1 MAHLGVWF
9 VSRNKL
15 PMDTTQRRTK
25 LLFLKVIRISKD
37 IRRDPAPDKVHQFRT
52 TLRRIESA
60 IAPAA
65 AVLTSKDQK
74 VLADLKRIRKSAG
87 RLRDVDVQLEAL
99 SSLTI
104 DRGFDQKKQLQQTL
118 ERKRKRRAAK
128 LETSLKEFS
137 ESLPKVARLAKRVA
151 EAHSDNSQG
160 EVDFNRLAMDQWSH
174 AAVKYELNTKR
185 NFSPDALHDLRLDLK
200 RVRYTAEMATQNG
213 NKTLISQAKRIQDAI
228 GQWRDLA
235 TLTETAEEVLN
246 NYQNSSLV
254 SLLKNLSGAKQ
265 VAAVRTSVD
274 VTNEMLQPHPPKK
287 SPESVQFG
295 HRNKKTS

>member
-1 MAHLGVWF
+1 VFLRVWF

-25 LLFLKVIRISKD
+25 LLFSRVIRISKD
-37 IRRDPAPDKVHQFRT
+37 MRRNPAPEKVHQFRT

-60 IAPAA
+60 IVPAA

-74 VLADLKRIRKSAG
+74 LLADLKRIRKSAG

-104 DRGFDQKKQLQQTL
+104 DRGFDQKKQLQQAL

-137 ESLPKVARLAKRVA
+137 ESLPKVARLAKKVA

-174 AAVKYELNTKR
+174 AAVKYELDTKR

-235 TLTETAEEVLN
+235 TLTETAEKVLN

-265 VAAVRTSVD
+265 VAAVQTSVD
-274 VTNEMLQPHPPKK
+274 VTNEMLQPAPPKK
-287 SPESVQFG
+287 SPESVQLG

>member
-1 MAHLGVWF
+1 
-9 VSRNKL
+9 
-15 PMDTTQRRTK
+15 MDTTQRRTK
-25 LLFLKVIRISKD
+25 LLFSKVIRISKD

-151 EAHSDNSQG
+151 EAHSDNSQSG
-160 EVDFNRLAMDQWSH
+160 VDFNRLAMDQWSH

>member
-1 MAHLGVWF
+1 
-9 VSRNKL
+9 
-15 PMDTTQRRTK
+15 MDTTQRRTK
-25 LLFLKVIRISKD
+25 LLFSKVIRISKD

-87 RLRDVDVQLEAL
+87 RLRDIDVQLEAL

-104 DRGFDQKKQLQQTL
+104 DRGFDQKKQLQQAL
-118 ERKRKRRAAK
+118 ERKRSRRAAK
-128 LETSLKEFS
+128 LENSLKDFS
-137 ESLPKVARLAKRVA
+137 GTLPKVARLAKKVA
-151 EAHSDNSQG
+151 EAHSDKGQG

>member
-1 MAHLGVWF
+1 
-9 VSRNKL
+9 
-15 PMDTTQRRTK
+15 MDTTQRRTK
-25 LLFLKVIRISKD
+25 LLFSKVIRISKD

>member
-1 MAHLGVWF
+1 
-9 VSRNKL
+9 
-15 PMDTTQRRTK
+15 MDTTQRRTK
-25 LLFLKVIRISKD
+25 LLFSKVIRISKD
-37 IRRDPAPDKVHQFRT
+37 MRRDPAPEKVHQFRT

-60 IAPAA
+60 IVPAA
-65 AVLTSKDQK
+65 AVLTSKDQRL
-74 VLADLKRIRKSAG
+74 LADLKRIRKSAG
-87 RLRDVDVQLEAL
+87 KLRDIDVQLEAL

-104 DRGFDQKKQLQQTL
+104 DRGFDQKKQLQQAL

-128 LETSLKEFS
+128 LEDSLKEFS
-137 ESLPKVARLAKRVA
+137 ESLAKVARLAKKVA
-151 EAHSDNSQG
+151 ESHSDNSQG

-174 AAVKYELNTKR
+174 AAVKYELSTKR
-185 NFSPDALHDLRLDLK
+185 NFSPDVLHDLRLDLK
-200 RVRYTAEMATQNG
+200 RVRYTAEMGSQNG
-213 NKTLISQAKRIQDAI
+213 NKRLILQAKRIQDAI

-265 VAAVRTSVD
+265 VAAVRTSID
-274 VTNEMLQPHPPKK
+274 VTNEMFQADPPKK